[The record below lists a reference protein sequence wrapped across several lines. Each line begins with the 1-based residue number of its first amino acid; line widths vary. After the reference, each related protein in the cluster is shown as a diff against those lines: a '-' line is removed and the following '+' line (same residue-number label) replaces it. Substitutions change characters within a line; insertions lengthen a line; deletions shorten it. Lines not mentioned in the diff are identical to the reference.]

1 MTLSNH
7 YLVANVGFG
16 SAPGQQGRCERRHQ
30 LAGHELHRLAAGGRL
45 HRLHGRRPRRARRGD
60 ARGGAEPRHGFYDS
74 HTGEHAI
81 PAAVHLLAGA
91 AVRGGGGVQGAHIHL
106 GALSKAMSMT
116 SFALGNY
123 VSSAPVAS
131 DFFWLL
137 AMLYIGN
144 LVVYLFI
151 ARWYGTSTRR

>member
-91 AVRGGGGVQGAHIHL
+91 AVRGGGGVQGARRAVQGHVHDVVRAGELRQL
-106 GALSKAMSMT
+106 GARGQRL
-116 SFALGNY
+116 
-123 VSSAPVAS
+123 
-131 DFFWLL
+131 LL
-137 AMLYIGN
+137 AARHALHRQLGS
-144 LVVYLFI
+144 LPAHCAVVRYKYKKI
-151 ARWYGTSTRR
+151 VD